1 MKFGQNQKSLQEMDC
16 HLSDPE
22 LRTLLKPSK
31 LDFCRV
37 IACIP
42 GSKPWTHPDVGSSR
56 FPFRPI
62 SLKEMPWVNL
72 AEYHVAAVEHMK
84 NAYRMY
90 YYGEEAK
97 GVFRGDDMLVC
108 ESIPMDDEHPRF
120 SGILLYDEADY
131 QRGVKEWKSYW
142 DWIQNR
148 NPSRWIDQEGGK
160 LTHDQKNMTHC
171 VRLLMSGLNIIK
183 HGNPIVRFEGEQ
195 LKRLM
200 DIRTGKVT
208 DYDEIMAEVENRVA
222 EMEEASK
229 TSTIPEKVDN
239 EKIEALYT
247 EVSEMAWNRLFGGK

>member
-1 MKFGQNQKSLQEMDC
+1 M
-16 HLSDPE
+16 E
-22 LRTLLKPSK
+22 LLEDARQ
-31 LDFCRV
+31 
-37 IACIP
+37 
-42 GSKPWTHPDVGSSR
+42 
-56 FPFRPI
+56 
-62 SLKEMPWVNL
+62 
-72 AEYHVAAVEHMK
+72 
-84 NAYRMY
+84 
-90 YYGEEAK
+90 GEEH
-97 GVFRGDDMLVC
+97 RT
-108 ESIPMDDEHPRF
+108 
-120 SGILLYDEADY
+120 
-131 QRGVKEWKSYW
+131 QVKEWKSYW

-229 TSTIPEKVDN
+229 TSAIPEKVDN
-239 EKIEALYT
+239 EKIEALYS
-247 EVSEMAWNRLFGGK
+247 EVSQMAYNRLFGGK